1 MAGVYPELHEHAE
14 ATDMWLA
21 AEEEGFGRTLAQ
33 GMSQLREH
41 IERARSEGSETISA
55 EDVFRLHDTFGFPYE
70 MTSELLSEEGLQI
83 EGTFEELME
92 RQRER
97 GRAGARGGASAGDGS
112 SSREVAGTFAGQS
125 GFSTRFTGYETERQ
139 QTTVGAL
146 QSFGGGER
154 YLVKLAESPF
164 YAPGGGQ
171 VADVGVI
178 ECAEGDCRA
187 RVEDVFRIGD
197 DQALAVTV
205 EEGKL
210 HEGESVLAQVDRR
223 SRHATE
229 CNHTATHLLQAALR
243 ERLGGHIRQAGSY
256 VGPDK
261 LRFDFSHGQAVSRQ
275 ELADI
280 EDRVNEWISYNDPV
294 RSITTTLDEARSL
307 GAMALFGEKYGE
319 IVRMVEVGGGDYS
332 RELCG
337 GTHVRSTAEIGPF
350 RIISETSSSANVRRI
365 EAVTGPAAVEL
376 LREHDSLLGE
386 IAAQL
391 RTRPQDAPG
400 AVRTLQEER
409 KRLEKALKSGGQGAA
424 EGGGP
429 DPSALAGQAIE
440 VGGARVLAVAVGS
453 LEAKALLDLLDRVKG
468 KLGAAAILLGS
479 SSEGRVHLIVS
490 VAPEL
495 VARGVKA
502 GAIVKSAAEVVG
514 GGGGGRDTMA
524 QAGGRD
530 PERLDEAIATGLA
543 AIESALV

>member
-1 MAGVYPELHEHAE
+1 VG
-14 ATDMWLA
+14 
-21 AEEEGFGRTLAQ
+21 G
-33 GMSQLREH
+33 
-41 IERARSEGSETISA
+41 
-55 EDVFRLHDTFGFPYE
+55 
-70 MTSELLSEEGLQI
+70 
-83 EGTFEELME
+83 GTT
-92 RQRER
+92 
-97 GRAGARGGASAGDGS
+97 
-112 SSREVAGTFAGQS
+112 SREIAGSFAGQS
-125 GFSTRFTGYETERQ
+125 GFETRFTGYETERQ
-139 QTTVGAL
+139 PTTVGAL
-146 QSFGGGER
+146 QSLPSEHGGGER

-171 VADVGVI
+171 IADVGTI

-205 EEGKL
+205 EEGSL
-210 HEGESVLAQVDRR
+210 HEGEAVLAQVDRR
-223 SRHATE
+223 ARHAIE

-261 LRFDFSHGQAVSRQ
+261 LRFDFSHGQAVSRE
-275 ELADI
+275 ELTDI
-280 EDRVNEWISYNDPV
+280 EDRVNEWISRNDRV
-294 RSITTTLDEARSL
+294 HSISTTLDEAKAL

-319 IVRMVEVGGGDYS
+319 VVRMVEVGEGEYS

-376 LREHDSLLGE
+376 LREHDGLLGE
-386 IAAQL
+386 ITAQL
-391 RTRPQDAPG
+391 RTRPQDAPAALG
-400 AVRTLQEER
+400 TLLEER
-409 KRLEKALKSGGQGAA
+409 ASLKKQLKSGGQTGST
-424 EGGGP
+424 GGGP
-429 DPSALAGQAIE
+429 DVAALAAQAIDL
-440 VGGARVLAVAVGS
+440 GGMKVLAATVES
-453 LEAKALLDLLDRVKG
+453 LEAKALLELVDHVKG
-468 KLGAAAILLGS
+468 QLGQAAILLGTA
-479 SSEGRVHLIVS
+479 SEGRVHLIAS

-502 GAIVKSAAEVVG
+502 GAVVKVAAEVVG

-530 PERLDEAIATGLA
+530 PEHLDEAIAAGLA
-543 AIESALV
+543 TIEAALV